1 MKKLL
6 PFLSAVLL
14 AACTAS
20 AALSPWWGA
29 ELRGI
34 ASLDSTFDAVA
45 TACGAPE
52 LAEAKNFAD
61 DFRAFAFDS
70 EGVLDLNRSIRFAYI
85 ADRDAAESGL
95 AVLKLPTDDASVYL
109 ASLLEKCAEAE
120 DADLTAFP
128 SGARALR
135 HPGMPAMPVYAV
147 PRDDDML
154 LLFPVGDF
162 SAVLDF
168 PAIATALA
176 ALPPILPVQGLLA
189 VTVFDLEAILA
200 SESWED
206 FPASALFPPESAA
219 TTAAC
224 KEFSWGL
231 AYDAGV
237 ASLYMRCTPGADS
250 PYAEALKR
258 LSGPGDAL
266 VRAFRFPE
274 ALFAAADSS
283 APLLDDGT
291 DPRNEAAIAGMLSD
305 RFPALAESLADDF
318 ARLAAKDPIGGE
330 SAFALL
336 PPLAGNLLRV
346 VACHQLKDAAA
357 FRTEVES
364 FLARAAEEDGN
375 PHGLAFESTLFGGTP
390 VTRVTLAEPLFAGCP
405 RELLLAWNGDRVVL
419 STAGEA
425 ACARAL
431 TLLEYPS
438 PAAPALREEENF
450 AALFADAPAPLCTIG
465 FGDLGDLVAA
475 YLPFCGAKAPAEA
488 PASCRAG
495 YASYVDG
502 DDLVGVFRC
511 EVAGLPSLGKQLSAI
526 HDAFA
531 CTGSACGNAE
541 TVAPAEETDADG
553 DGTDPD
559 GEETGEEP
567 ESLDDAAVAQ
577 AIAGANPAFAEG
589 DAEEIPADAAETAEA
604 AFEADLQAAR
614 EAAEI
619 PESAVK

>member
-20 AALSPWWGA
+20 AALSPWWAA
-29 ELRGI
+29 ELRGV
-34 ASLDSTFDAVA
+34 ASLDSTFDAIA
-45 TACGAPE
+45 TACGASDM
-52 LAEAKNFAD
+52 ADAKNFAD

-70 EGVLDLNRSIRFAYI
+70 AGVLDLNRTIRFAWL

-95 AVLKLPTDDASVYL
+95 AVIKLPTDDSSVYL
-109 ASLLEKCAEAE
+109 AGLLEACAEAE

-128 SGARALR
+128 SGARAFH
-135 HPGMPAMPVYAV
+135 HPGLPDMPIYAV

-154 LLFPVGDF
+154 LLFPLGDF
-162 SAVLDF
+162 AAVLDF

-176 ALPPILPVQGLLA
+176 AVPPILPVQGLLA

-200 SESWED
+200 SGSWED

-219 TTAAC
+219 ATAAAC

-237 ASLYMRCTPGADS
+237 ASLYMRYTPDAAS
-250 PYAEALKR
+250 PYAAALKR

-266 VRAFRFPE
+266 VRAFRFPD

-283 APLLDDGT
+283 APILDDGT
-291 DPRNEAAIAGMLSD
+291 DPRNEAAIAGTLSD
-305 RFPALAESLADDF
+305 RFPALAENLDDDF
-318 ARLAAKDPIGGE
+318 ARLAAQDPFAGE

-336 PPLAGNLLRV
+336 PPTAETLLRF
-346 VACHQLKDAAA
+346 VACQQLKDADA
-357 FRTEVES
+357 FRTDVES
-364 FLARAAEEDGN
+364 FLARVAEEGCN
-375 PHGLAFESTLFGGTP
+375 PHGLAFESTLFAGTP

-405 RELLLAWNGDRVVL
+405 QELLLAWSGDRVIL

-438 PAAPALREEENF
+438 PAAPALREEESF
-450 AALFADAPAPLCTIG
+450 AALFADAPAPLYTIG

-475 YLPFCGAKAPAEA
+475 YLPFCGAKASAEA
-488 PASCRAG
+488 PAACRAG
-495 YASYVDG
+495 YASYGDG

-511 EVAGLPSLGKQLSAI
+511 EVAGLPALLKQLSAI

-531 CTGSACGNAE
+531 CTGAACGDGEEA
-541 TVAPAEETDADG
+541 VAPAEETPA
-553 DGTDPD
+553 
-559 GEETGEEP
+559 EGEEP
-567 ESLDDAAVAQ
+567 GEGTESLDDAEVARE
-577 AIAGANPAFAEG
+577 IAEANPAFAEG
-589 DAEEIPADAAETAEA
+589 GGEEIPADAAETAEA
-604 AFEADLQAAR
+604 AYEEALQAAR